1 MVVFLV
7 LEEVAGNLPIEQI
20 LMYQQID
27 CRNII
32 KLIDLHYKDLHK
44 NKKMGI
50 NSTQMLSGFNRI
62 HPSYIETQEGTE
74 SEIFSNLNKIKNHE
88 NKTLFDSNL
97 LELQSRSVLSCN
109 TQ

>member
-7 LEEVAGNLPIEQI
+7 LKRLAGSPIEQI

-44 NKKMGI
+44 NKNGDKF
-50 NSTQMLSGFNRI
+50 TQMLSGFNRI
-62 HPSYIETQEGTE
+62 HPSYIETQEGNR
-74 SEIFSNLNKIKNHE
+74 IRNF
-88 NKTLFDSNL
+88 F
-97 LELQSRSVLSCN
+97 
-109 TQ
+109 